1 MKIEKIEE
9 LIKLMKSYGIAE
21 IALES
26 EGDKTKV
33 RIKDHGAPGS
43 SLQTAGMHAQPY
55 LAQGSYMGSSGMGV
69 VLHGSSSEG
78 QGAMQKSSSPDSAGQ
93 AGKNGNNGGK
103 SNGHEVRSPFVGTFY
118 RSPAP
123 GADSF
128 VAVGDRVKKG
138 DTLCIVEAMKLM
150 NEIEADASGV
160 IKAIVADNESPVEFD
175 QVLFV
180 IEKD

>member
-9 LIKLMKSYGIAE
+9 LIKLMKSYGLAE

-33 RIKDHGAPGS
+33 RIKDHGAPGT
-43 SLQTAGMHAQPY
+43 SLQSNGMHPQSF
-55 LAQGSYMGSSGMGV
+55 LAPGAYMGPSGMGV
-69 VLHGSSSEG
+69 VLHGAGSEG
-78 QGAMQKSSSPDSAGQ
+78 AGAKNPTVESSGKGAKS
-93 AGKNGNNGGK
+93 GGAAAK
-103 SNGHEVRSPFVGTFY
+103 ESGHEVRSPFVGTFY

-128 VAVGDRVKKG
+128 VNVGDRVKKG

-150 NEIEADASGV
+150 NEIEADVSGV

-175 QVLFV
+175 QVLFI